1 MQMPVTDEETISRF
15 PVGYYPLH
23 PNVSL
28 NFQMNRFY
36 GWVGEE
42 KMLDEM
48 RAAAPRISSYDD
60 WTREMLKLS
69 DEALAAGRKLSAAY
83 YSRGAQFFLDPGDP
97 RFKPALQPFLDNVEA
112 GNGVT
117 ADDHHLIPYQ
127 QGQLSAYR
135 FTLDRPRSVRR
146 AAWLRHGRPTCITP
160 ARPST
165 AGWTASHDAVVL
177 RPDGLRH
184 GQDVPPITESQQ
196 RAATDTPHPE
206 PSRGDAGLAM
216 TAGAGS
222 LPGKERSR

>member
-97 RFKPALQPFLDNVEA
+97 RFKPGAAVGLPVHSGPTPQCP
-112 GNGVT
+112 
-117 ADDHHLIPYQ
+117 
-127 QGQLSAYR
+127 
-135 FTLDRPRSVRR
+135 PRRVA
-146 AAWLRHGRPTCITP
+146 AAW
-160 ARPST
+160 
-165 AGWTASHDAVVL
+165 ASHLHHAGQAVYGWL
-177 RPDGLRH
+177 DGI
-184 GQDVPPITESQQ
+184 P
-196 RAATDTPHPE
+196 
-206 PSRGDAGLAM
+206 
-216 TAGAGS
+216 
-222 LPGKERSR
+222 